1 MTLFLGIDGGGTG
14 CRALVADIDGQVT
27 GSATSGPSNIV
38 SDPDGALDSI
48 LTAARSAAGA
58 SVPLDHLHAVLGLAG
73 GNVREA
79 VDRLVARLPFAS
91 VHVVNDGV
99 TAVKGALG
107 DEDGVM
113 AAIGTGSIFAVQ
125 RQGEI
130 REVGGWGFLLGDEA
144 SGAWMGRRLLAMG
157 LRAVDGFTEM
167 TPFLSEVLAEFGGPT
182 QLVGAAPT
190 MRPAEF
196 ARLAPRIL
204 SAAEAGDA
212 AASSVLADAVA
223 EVTRTIEL
231 LQAGDSLPVVFL
243 GGLGPVHAE
252 RLAGRWP
259 QRTAI
264 GGSVEGA
271 VFMARR
277 RFEAGL
283 SGPVRGGV
291 RHG

>member
-1 MTLFLGIDGGGTG
+1 MTRFLGIDGGGTG
-14 CRALVADIDGQVT
+14 CRAQVADISGRICGT
-27 GSATSGPSNIV
+27 ASAGPSNIV
-38 SDPDGALDSI
+38 SDPEGALHSI
-48 LTAARSAAGA
+48 LSAAREAAGGEA
-58 SVPLDHLHAVLGLAG
+58 ALGDLHAVLGLAG

-107 DEDGVM
+107 DDDGVM

-125 RQGEI
+125 RKGEI
-130 REVGGWGFLLGDEA
+130 REVGGWGFVLGDEA
-144 SGAWMGRRLLAMG
+144 SGAWMGRRLLAMA
-157 LRAVDGFTEM
+157 LRAVDGFLPM
-167 TPFLSEVLAEFGGPT
+167 TPLLSDVLAEFGGPT
-182 QLVGAAPT
+182 QLVGVAPT

-204 SAAEAGDA
+204 AAGDAGDA
-212 AASSVLADAVA
+212 AATAVIRDCLA
-223 EVTRTIEL
+223 EVSSTIAL
-231 LQAGDSLPVVFL
+231 LQAGDHLPVVFL
-243 GGLGPVHAE
+243 GGLGPLHA
-252 RLAGRWP
+252 RHLAGHWP
-259 QRTAI
+259 QRAAL

-277 RFEAGL
+277 RFEDGRSGAIPGGL
-283 SGPVRGGV
+283 